1 MAWGIFQKIG
11 QGLKKA
17 FNWVKDKVVK
27 PVARFLKPI
36 TKPLGTVVKTLIPG
50 SSGVVDVVSDGI
62 EHIANSDQPAAHEG

>member
-17 FNWVKDKVVK
+17 FNWVNDKVVK

-36 TKPLGTVVKTLIPG
+36 TKPAGTILKTLIPG
-50 SSGVVDVVSDGI
+50 SAPVVDVVSDGI
-62 EHIANSDQPAAHEG
+62 EHIADSGQPAPHEG